1 MNTLFTLWAL
11 PKRFI
16 DASGDPD
23 PYLEAIEEAK
33 RATIQ

>member
-1 MNTLFTLWAL
+1 MNTTLTSWIF

-23 PYLEAIEEAK
+23 PYLEAMSESAG
-33 RATIQ
+33 ATIQ